1 MGLCAIKN
9 SGDPVKECQN
19 IEWKETWSDEYL
31 KWICGFANAQG
42 GKLYIGID
50 DSNRVVGVANAQRL
64 LADIPNKIVTT
75 LGIVAEVNLLSKD
88 RRDYIEIVVSPSN
101 IPIAYRGSYHYRSG
115 STKQEL
121 KGAALQQF
129 LFRKMGLSWDDVVQ
143 ERATLGSI
151 SPEAIDYFQRNAIRN
166 NRMAE
171 SAYTT
176 DIRTVL
182 ENLNLLDENGHL
194 KNTALLVFGR
204 NPAKYF
210 PLCDFRIGRFGASES
225 DLMFQDVISGDLIRM
240 ADRVVEVLK
249 SKYLISPIHYEGLLR
264 IEPLEIPEDALREA
278 ISNAIIHKDYTGVHI
293 QMKVYNDRV
302 ELWDEG
308 TLPAGWTIEDLLRE
322 HNSKPR
328 NRNIA
333 EIFYR
338 AGFIESW
345 GRGIDK
351 IISGI
356 EGSGLPRP
364 KFEYDCGGIRVT
376 FFRNI
381 CLQKGCTANKNGQLS
396 SQGILSE
403 VSDQVCDQVSD
414 QVGRVLNLCKNA
426 ATLAQIGKVL
436 TMSSRIYIKR
446 KYVNP
451 LLESGLLEMTIPDKP
466 TSSQQKY
473 RTTAKG
479 LQLLETCGG
488 KLSAG
493 EK

>member
-1 MGLCAIKN
+1 M
-9 SGDPVKECQN
+9 KECQN

-75 LGIVAEVNLLSKD
+75 LGIVTEVNLLFKD

-121 KGAALQQF
+121 KGA
-129 LFRKMGLSWDDVVQ
+129 
-143 ERATLGSI
+143 
-151 SPEAIDYFQRNAIRN
+151 
-166 NRMAE
+166 
-171 SAYTT
+171 
-176 DIRTVL
+176 
-182 ENLNLLDENGHL
+182 
-194 KNTALLVFGR
+194 ALLVFGR

-302 ELWDEG
+302 EL
-308 TLPAGWTIEDLLRE
+308 
-322 HNSKPR
+322 
-328 NRNIA
+328 
-333 EIFYR
+333 
-338 AGFIESW
+338 
-345 GRGIDK
+345 
-351 IISGI
+351 
-356 EGSGLPRP
+356 
-364 KFEYDCGGIRVT
+364 
-376 FFRNI
+376 
-381 CLQKGCTANKNGQLS
+381 
-396 SQGILSE
+396 
-403 VSDQVCDQVSD
+403 
-414 QVGRVLNLCKNA
+414 
-426 ATLAQIGKVL
+426 
-436 TMSSRIYIKR
+436 
-446 KYVNP
+446 
-451 LLESGLLEMTIPDKP
+451 
-466 TSSQQKY
+466 
-473 RTTAKG
+473 
-479 LQLLETCGG
+479 
-488 KLSAG
+488 
-493 EK
+493 

>member
-1 MGLCAIKN
+1 MYEN
-9 SGDPVKECQN
+9 DSGGPVKECQN
-19 IEWKETWSDEYL
+19 IEWKESWSDEYL

-64 LADIPNKIVTT
+64 LEDIPNKIVTT

-88 RRDYIEIVVSPSN
+88 GRDYIEIVVPPSN
-101 IPIAYRGSYHYRSG
+101 IPIAYRGIYHYRSG

-143 ERATLGSI
+143 ERATLEAI

-166 NRMAE
+166 NRMSE
-171 SAYTT
+171 NSYTT
-176 DIRTVL
+176 DIRAVL
-182 ENLNLLDENGHL
+182 KNLNLLDEDGHI
-194 KNTALLVFGR
+194 KNAALLVFGR
-204 NPAKYF
+204 NPAQYF
-210 PLCDFRIGRFGASES
+210 PLCDFRIGRFGTSES

-240 ADRVVEVLK
+240 ADRVMEVLK

-264 IEPLEIPEDALREA
+264 VEPLEIPEDALREA

-302 ELWDEG
+302 EIWNEG
-308 TLPAGWTIEDLLRE
+308 TLPPGWTIEDLLRE
-322 HNSKPR
+322 HTSKPR

-364 KFEYDCGGIRVT
+364 KFEYDCGGVRVT
-376 FFRNI
+376 ICRNTNVVQDVAQDVAQGVA
-381 CLQKGCTANKNGQLS
+381 QKITAQ
-396 SQGILSE
+396 QQRILE
-403 VSDQVCDQVSD
+403 IIQENPKVSRAEIAIQCGKSVKTIERRLGEMSD
-414 QVGRVLNLCKNA
+414 FVKFVGSGYSGHWEI
-426 ATLAQIGKVL
+426 TPPLAQKKQGDSV
-436 TMSSRIYIKR
+436 R
-446 KYVNP
+446 ND
-451 LLESGLLEMTIPDKP
+451 E
-466 TSSQQKY
+466 
-473 RTTAKG
+473 
-479 LQLLETCGG
+479 
-488 KLSAG
+488 KLN
-493 EK
+493 

>member
-1 MGLCAIKN
+1 M
-9 SGDPVKECQN
+9 KECQD

-42 GKLYIGID
+42 GKLYIGVN
-50 DSNRVVGVANAQRL
+50 DSETVVGVANAKKL
-64 LADIPNKIVTT
+64 LEDIPNKIVTT
-75 LGIVAEVNLLSKD
+75 LGIVAEVNLLSKGGKE
-88 RRDYIEIVVSPSN
+88 YLEIVVPPSN
-101 IPIAYRGSYHYRSG
+101 IPIAYHGVYHYRSG

-143 ERATLGSI
+143 ERATLNMI

-166 NRMAE
+166 KRMAE
-171 SAYTT
+171 SAYTP
-176 DIRTVL
+176 DVRTVL
-182 ENLNLLDENGHL
+182 ENLNLLDEDGHI
-194 KNTALLVFGR
+194 KNAALLVFGK

-210 PLCDFRIGRFGASES
+210 PLCDFRIGRFGAGEA

-249 SKYLISPIHYEGLLR
+249 SKYLISPIHYEGLQR

-278 ISNAIIHKDYTGVHI
+278 IFNAIIHKDYTGVHI

-308 TLPAGWTIEDLLRE
+308 SLPAGWTIEDLLRK

-351 IISGI
+351 IISGM
-356 EGSGLPRP
+356 EGSGLPMP

-376 FFRNI
+376 FYRNTRVP
-381 CLQKGCTANKNGQLS
+381 QDV
-396 SQGILSE
+396 SQDVPQDVPQELSE
-403 VSDQVCDQVSD
+403 IQRLIFNSIRANPKISRAEIAKRCGVSTKTIGRHLADMKQYVHF
-414 QVGRVLNLCKNA
+414 VGSGYSGHWEIAN
-426 ATLAQIGKVL
+426 
-436 TMSSRIYIKR
+436 SSEQNGCRE
-446 KYVNP
+446 N
-451 LLESGLLEMTIPDKP
+451 
-466 TSSQQKY
+466 
-473 RTTAKG
+473 RTTD
-479 LQLLETCGG
+479 
-488 KLSAG
+488 SAAMRD
-493 EK
+493 